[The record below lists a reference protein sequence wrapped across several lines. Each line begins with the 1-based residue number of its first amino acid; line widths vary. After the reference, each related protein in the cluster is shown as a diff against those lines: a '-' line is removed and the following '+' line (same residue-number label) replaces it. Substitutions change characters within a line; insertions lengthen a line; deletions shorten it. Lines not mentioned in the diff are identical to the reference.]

1 MLIRDIKTLSE
12 MFEVEELQKEI
23 WGVDDREILPALA
36 MIPVTKIGGL
46 LLGAFDN
53 EQMVGFVFAFPGFE
67 SGRRILHSDMLAVK
81 REYRSHGIG
90 HKLKLAQRTRALE
103 QGIETIT
110 WTFDPLQSL
119 NAPLNFGKLGV
130 ICDRYYKDFYGE
142 TSSFLHS
149 TGTDRMWVTWHLN
162 SERVN
167 ERIHGVTPYDAS
179 AVEAQAILTI
189 NEKQEPVER
198 EADSSTQKC
207 VDIPLDINNIIT
219 DNPELSLRWR
229 VATRN
234 AFSGALEEGF
244 IVEDFYLVKDD
255 SISFGRYLLTSN
267 SFSDKVFGKT

>member
-81 REYRSHGIG
+81 REYRSQGIG
-90 HKLKLAQRTRALE
+90 HQLKLAQRTRALE

-119 NAPLNFGKLGV
+119 NAHLNFGKLGV

-244 IVEDFYLVKDD
+244 IVEDFYLVKGD